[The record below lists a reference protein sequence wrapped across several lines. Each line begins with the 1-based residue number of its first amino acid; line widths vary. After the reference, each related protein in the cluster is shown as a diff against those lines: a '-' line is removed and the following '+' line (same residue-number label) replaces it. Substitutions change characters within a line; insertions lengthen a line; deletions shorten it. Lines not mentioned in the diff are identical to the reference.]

1 MSLSAYIK
9 LVEGS
14 ATDKVTIEE
23 VKEKLQRYIEM
34 TSKTG
39 QQLNWN
45 YADAAF
51 PYEMID
57 QQDEGGKWFYLKGK
71 DSDLYKYILFGVGT
85 EKVSS
90 EDGNGQETERSYI
103 QVVLPD
109 GATHGDRGKA
119 NEFCKYLA
127 KEFNAELHLFNGRV
141 MYYNP
146 RK

>member
-14 ATDKVTIEE
+14 AVDKVTIED

-51 PYEMID
+51 PYEFID
-57 QQDEGGKWFYLKGK
+57 QQDERGKWFYLKGINPE
-71 DSDLYKYILFGVGT
+71 LYKYILFGVGT

-90 EDGNGQETERSYI
+90 EDENSEETERYYI

-119 NEFCKYLA
+119 NELCKYLA
-127 KEFNAELHLFNGRV
+127 KEFKAELHLFNGRV